1 MECSTGA
8 PGTYYGM
15 ASWRAWNES
24 RPRDLSRTMR
34 LGTKVAGEEP
44 CPVTSYS
51 ELHKVVSFLNV
62 MNKKCHLLFRGQS
75 IDVLPTPSLLR
86 NTWTPPREA
95 RTGPVALDQDDGHYL
110 EQLDRAGRQ
119 VAQIL
124 RSDRLLPRWRPFVF
138 EDGGLLRHPERHLA
152 AWAVVQHYGI
162 WPTPLLDLTSSL
174 RVAASF
180 ALGLEDDKRRWWQR
194 VGKVGWRK
202 RGECQ
207 GHLYVFAIPQL
218 LSDFMDLENYPLT
231 EMHALRLNAVC
242 PPDAVRPHFQD
253 GFLLTWPLKGRRPD
267 REASVARKLVAKF
280 RLIDTGDFWTDDFPR
295 HTRASLL
302 PERERDALLRTFR
315 QRITYRL
322 EGHRLTIKPVD
333 GS

>member
-1 MECSTGA
+1 M
-8 PGTYYGM
+8 
-15 ASWRAWNES
+15 WLK
-24 RPRDLSRTMR
+24 DTMR

-44 CPVTSYS
+44 FPVTSYS

-75 IDVLPTPSLLR
+75 IEVLPTPSLLR

-95 RTGPVALDQDDGHYL
+95 GTGPVALDPDDGHYL

-124 RSDRLLPRWRPFVF
+124 RSDRLLPRWMPFELAV
-138 EDGGLLRHPERHLA
+138 GGLERHPERHLA

-180 ALGLEDDKRRWWQR
+180 ALGLEDDK
-194 VGKVGWRK
+194 G
-202 RGECQ
+202 GERQ

-253 GFLLTWPLKGRRPD
+253 GFLLTWSLKGGRPD
-267 REASVARKLVAKF
+267 KEASVARKLVAKF

-302 PERERDALLRTFR
+302 PERERDDLLRTFR